1 MKRPLNPTSRR
12 EAPLSYA
19 ANRSGDPA
27 DGVDG
32 NRRPEGPRR
41 RGMWLPS
48 LIGERID
55 DMRAKGFPPHG
66 RRHLLRQRS
75 VDEGRRRALQ
85 RRLHGRADLARRIA
99 RDQPPLRLRRH
110 TGPFDRRTRLPDPR
124 ILGARPL
131 GRAAQR
137 GAVGAAAGAHG
148 RGDRPP
154 GGGRN
159 RRKDLR
165 GGRRKGRYRT
175 AIEQMYYGNQQFLF
189 RLRAVRRRA
198 AGRGASL
205 VDRQVRRRYRQLDVA
220 APYGRLLALPHLCRP
235 REPTGEIQPRKT
247 YPTALRATS
256 PSRRRESARATS
268 R

>member
-1 MKRPLNPTSRR
+1 M
-12 EAPLSYA
+12 SYA

-27 DGVDG
+27 DGEPD
-32 NRRPEGPRR
+32 RRTDRR
-41 RGMWLPS
+41 HARQG
-48 LIGERID
+48 I
-55 DMRAKGFPPHG
+55 PPHG
-66 RRHLLRQRS
+66 RRHLLRQQS
-75 VDEGRRRALQ
+75 VDEGRHRAFQ

-165 GGRRKGRYRT
+165 GGRRKG
-175 AIEQMYYGNQQFLF
+175 ALPHGNRADVLRQPTVPL

-205 VDRQVRRRYRQLDVA
+205 VDRQVRRRHRQLDVA
-220 APYGRLLALPHLCRP
+220 APYASM
-235 REPTGEIQPRKT
+235 PTARTDRRNSAAKT

-256 PSRRRESARATS
+256 PSPRRESARATS